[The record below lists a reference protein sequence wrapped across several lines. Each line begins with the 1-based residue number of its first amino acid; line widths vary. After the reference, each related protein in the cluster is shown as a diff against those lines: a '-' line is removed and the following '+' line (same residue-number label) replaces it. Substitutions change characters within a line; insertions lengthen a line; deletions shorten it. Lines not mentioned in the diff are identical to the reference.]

1 MIDAP
6 HIAQTVAQQTA
17 IIRLTIPRAKM
28 MTAFGPAVGEL
39 MSVLAAQGISPAG
52 PVFAHHL
59 KITPGIFDFEVGVA
73 IATPVIA
80 AGRMKPSE
88 WPAMKVART
97 GYRGPYEGLP
107 DAGHVHGMDRH
118 ERPRAC
124 RRPLGMLR
132 HRPASERRSR
142 HVANRTEPSV
152 DAINSFQ

>member
-17 IIRLTIPRAKM
+17 IIRLTIPRAEM

-107 DAGHVHGMDRH
+107 DAWGTFTEWIATNGHAPAEDLWECYVTGPQASADPATWQT
-118 ERPRAC
+118 ELN
-124 RRPLGMLR
+124 RPLMR
-132 HRPASERRSR
+132 
-142 HVANRTEPSV
+142 
-152 DAINSFQ
+152 